1 MNKEIFIKLLQQ
13 RQFKA
18 VRSIL
23 DVMNEVDIAS
33 LLSKLD
39 DKELALAFRLIPKDK
54 AAEVFSNMDT
64 SMQSYLVEM
73 FTEKEL
79 KELLDDLYMDDTVDM
94 LEELPAN
101 LVNRILNT
109 VSATDR
115 KMINQLLNYPDDSAG
130 SIMTTEYVDL
140 RDTMTVGQAMAHIK
154 RTGIHKETIYTC
166 YVTERRKL
174 VGIVSAKDLMTTE
187 DDVPIKDLMETE
199 IISVTTHNDQEYVAQ
214 LFTKYD
220 LLALPVLDADGLMV
234 GIVTF
239 DDAMDVMVDE
249 ATEDITKMAAINP
262 SEKTYFDTSV
272 FQHAMNRIPWLLI
285 LMLTSIITGTI
296 ITKYENAFAAIPL
309 LVSFIPML
317 MDTGGNCGSQSATL
331 IIRGIALDE
340 IHFKDLFKVVFKE
353 FRISLIV
360 GAALSIVNGL
370 RILIQYR
377 NPKNYDLVYEA
388 LHLAHRTDLIGFG
401 PKCLIRPKHS
411 GHSDNDSGY
420 RGQATGKSG
429 NTNRGKGSYK
439 GQNNNQKG
447 NHTKGNN
454 RSQTGNR
461 PENGTA
467 VTARPKKKKSIR
479 NVHKKKQK

>member
-1 MNKEIFIKLLQQ
+1 MDKDIFIKLLAQ
-13 RQFKA
+13 REFKA

-33 LLSKLD
+33 LLSTLS

-64 SMQSYLVEM
+64 SMQTYLVTM

-101 LVNRILNT
+101 LVKRILAT
-109 VSATDR
+109 VSASDR
-115 KMINQLLNYPDDSAG
+115 SMINQLLNYPEDSAG

-140 RDTMTVGQAMAHIK
+140 REEMTVGQAMAHIK
-154 RTGIHKETIYTC
+154 KTGIHKETIYTC
-166 YVTERRKL
+166 YITERRKL
-174 VGIVSAKDLMTTE
+174 VGIVSAKDLMTTD

-199 IISVTTHNDQEYVAQ
+199 IISVYTHADQEQVAQ

-220 LLALPVLDADGLMV
+220 LLALPVIDLDGRMV

-262 SEKTYFDTSV
+262 SEKTYFETSV
-272 FQHAMNRIPWLLI
+272 LQHAKNRIPWLLI
-285 LMLTSIITGTI
+285 LMFTSIITGTI
-296 ITKYENAFAAIPL
+296 ITRYENAFAAIPL

-340 IHFKDLFKVVFKE
+340 IRFTDLFKVMFKE
-353 FRISLIV
+353 FRISLFV
-360 GAALSIVNGL
+360 GAFLAVANGVRIFIQYHNPGLAVVIACSLMGTVIMAKLVGCILPLLAKKVNL
-370 RILIQYR
+370 DPAIMASPLITTLVDTFSILIYF
-377 NPKNYDLVYEA
+377 N
-388 LHLAHRTDLIGFG
+388 I
-401 PKCLIRPKHS
+401 
-411 GHSDNDSGY
+411 
-420 RGQATGKSG
+420 ATVLF
-429 NTNRGKGSYK
+429 RL
-439 GQNNNQKG
+439 
-447 NHTKGNN
+447 
-454 RSQTGNR
+454 
-461 PENGTA
+461 
-467 VTARPKKKKSIR
+467 
-479 NVHKKKQK
+479 

>member
-1 MNKEIFIKLLQQ
+1 MDKDIFIKLLAQ
-13 RQFKA
+13 REFKA
-18 VRSIL
+18 VRIIL

-33 LLSKLD
+33 LLSTLS

-64 SMQSYLVEM
+64 SMQTYLVTM

-101 LVNRILNT
+101 LVKRILAT
-109 VSATDR
+109 VSASDR
-115 KMINQLLNYPDDSAG
+115 SMINQLLNYPEDSAG

-140 RDTMTVGQAMAHIK
+140 REEMTVGQAMAHIK
-154 RTGIHKETIYTC
+154 KTGIHKETIYTC
-166 YVTERRKL
+166 YITERRKL
-174 VGIVSAKDLMTTE
+174 VGIVSAKDLMTTD

-199 IISVTTHNDQEYVAQ
+199 IISVYTHSDQEQVAQ

-220 LLALPVLDADGLMV
+220 LLALPVIDQDGRMV

-262 SEKTYFDTSV
+262 SEKTYFETSV
-272 FQHAMNRIPWLLI
+272 LQHAKNRIPWLLI
-285 LMLTSIITGTI
+285 LMFTSIITGTI
-296 ITKYENAFAAIPL
+296 ITRYENAFAAIPL

-340 IHFKDLFKVVFKE
+340 IRFTDLFKVMFKE

-360 GAALSIVNGL
+360 GAFLAVANGIRIFIQYHNPGLAVVIACSLMGTVIMAKLVGCILPLLAKKVNL
-370 RILIQYR
+370 DPAIMASPLITTLVDTFSILIYF
-377 NPKNYDLVYEA
+377 N
-388 LHLAHRTDLIGFG
+388 I
-401 PKCLIRPKHS
+401 
-411 GHSDNDSGY
+411 
-420 RGQATGKSG
+420 ATVLF
-429 NTNRGKGSYK
+429 RL
-439 GQNNNQKG
+439 
-447 NHTKGNN
+447 
-454 RSQTGNR
+454 
-461 PENGTA
+461 
-467 VTARPKKKKSIR
+467 
-479 NVHKKKQK
+479 

>member
-1 MNKEIFIKLLQQ
+1 MDKDIFIKLLAQ
-13 RQFKA
+13 REFKA

-33 LLSKLD
+33 LLSTLS

-64 SMQSYLVEM
+64 SMQTYLVTM

-101 LVNRILNT
+101 LVKRILAT
-109 VSATDR
+109 VSASDR
-115 KMINQLLNYPDDSAG
+115 SMINQLLNYPEDSAG

-140 RDTMTVGQAMAHIK
+140 REEMTVGQAMAHIK
-154 RTGIHKETIYTC
+154 KTGIHKETIYTC
-166 YVTERRKL
+166 YITERRKL
-174 VGIVSAKDLMTTE
+174 VGIVSAKDLMTTD

-199 IISVTTHNDQEYVAQ
+199 IISVYTHSDQEQVAQ

-220 LLALPVLDADGLMV
+220 LLALPVIDQDGRMV

-262 SEKTYFDTSV
+262 SEKTYFETSV
-272 FQHAMNRIPWLLI
+272 LQHAKNRIPWLLI
-285 LMLTSIITGTI
+285 LMFTSIITGTI
-296 ITKYENAFAAIPL
+296 ITRYENAFAAIPL

-340 IHFKDLFKVVFKE
+340 IRFTDLFKVMFKE

-360 GAALSIVNGL
+360 GAFLAVANGVRIFIQYLNPGLAVVIACSLMGTVIMAKLVGCILPLLAKKVNL
-370 RILIQYR
+370 DPAIMASPLITTLVDTFSILIYF
-377 NPKNYDLVYEA
+377 N
-388 LHLAHRTDLIGFG
+388 I
-401 PKCLIRPKHS
+401 
-411 GHSDNDSGY
+411 
-420 RGQATGKSG
+420 ATVLF
-429 NTNRGKGSYK
+429 RL
-439 GQNNNQKG
+439 
-447 NHTKGNN
+447 
-454 RSQTGNR
+454 
-461 PENGTA
+461 
-467 VTARPKKKKSIR
+467 
-479 NVHKKKQK
+479 

>member
-1 MNKEIFIKLLQQ
+1 MDKDIFIKLLAQ
-13 RQFKA
+13 REFKA

-33 LLSKLD
+33 LLSTLS

-64 SMQSYLVEM
+64 SMQTYLVTM

-101 LVNRILNT
+101 LVKRILAT
-109 VSATDR
+109 VSASDR
-115 KMINQLLNYPDDSAG
+115 SMINQLLNYPEDSAG

-140 RDTMTVGQAMAHIK
+140 REEMTVGQAMAHIK
-154 RTGIHKETIYTC
+154 KTGIHKETIYTC
-166 YVTERRKL
+166 YITERRKL
-174 VGIVSAKDLMTTE
+174 VGIVSAKDLMTT
-187 DDVPIKDLMETE
+187 DDNVPIKDLMETE
-199 IISVTTHNDQEYVAQ
+199 IISVYTHADQEQVAQ

-220 LLALPVLDADGLMV
+220 LLSLPVIDQDGRMV

-262 SEKTYFDTSV
+262 SEKTYFETSV
-272 FQHAMNRIPWLLI
+272 LQHAKNRIPWLLI
-285 LMLTSIITGTI
+285 LMFTSIITGTI
-296 ITKYENAFAAIPL
+296 ITRYENAFAAIPL

-340 IHFKDLFKVVFKE
+340 IRFTDLFKVMFKE

-360 GAALSIVNGL
+360 GAFLAVANGVRIFIQYHNPGLAVVIACSLMGTVIMAKLVGCILPLLAKKVNL
-370 RILIQYR
+370 DPAIMASPLITTLVDTFSILIYF
-377 NPKNYDLVYEA
+377 N
-388 LHLAHRTDLIGFG
+388 I
-401 PKCLIRPKHS
+401 
-411 GHSDNDSGY
+411 
-420 RGQATGKSG
+420 ATVLF
-429 NTNRGKGSYK
+429 RL
-439 GQNNNQKG
+439 
-447 NHTKGNN
+447 
-454 RSQTGNR
+454 
-461 PENGTA
+461 
-467 VTARPKKKKSIR
+467 
-479 NVHKKKQK
+479 

>member
-1 MNKEIFIKLLQQ
+1 MDKDIFTKLLAQ
-13 RQFKA
+13 REFKA

-33 LLSKLD
+33 LLSTLS

-64 SMQSYLVEM
+64 SMQTYLVTM

-101 LVNRILNT
+101 LVKRILAT
-109 VSATDR
+109 VSASDR
-115 KMINQLLNYPDDSAG
+115 SMINQLLNYPEDSAG

-140 RDTMTVGQAMAHIK
+140 REEMTVGQAMAHIK
-154 RTGIHKETIYTC
+154 KTGIHKETIYTC
-166 YVTERRKL
+166 YITERRKL
-174 VGIVSAKDLMTTE
+174 VGIVSAKDLMTTD

-199 IISVTTHNDQEYVAQ
+199 IISVHTHADQEQVAQ

-220 LLALPVLDADGLMV
+220 LLALPVIDQDGRMV

-262 SEKTYFDTSV
+262 SEKTYFETSV
-272 FQHAMNRIPWLLI
+272 FQHAKNRIPWLLI
-285 LMLTSIITGTI
+285 LMFTSIITGTI
-296 ITKYENAFAAIPL
+296 ITRYENAFAAIPL

-340 IHFKDLFKVVFKE
+340 IRFTDLFKVMFKE

-360 GAALSIVNGL
+360 GAFLAVANGVRIFIQYHNPGLAVVIACSLMGTVIMAKLVGCVLPLLAKKVNL
-370 RILIQYR
+370 DPAIMASPLITTLVDTFSILIYF
-377 NPKNYDLVYEA
+377 NIATILF
-388 LHLAHRTDLIGFG
+388 HL
-401 PKCLIRPKHS
+401 
-411 GHSDNDSGY
+411 
-420 RGQATGKSG
+420 
-429 NTNRGKGSYK
+429 
-439 GQNNNQKG
+439 
-447 NHTKGNN
+447 
-454 RSQTGNR
+454 
-461 PENGTA
+461 
-467 VTARPKKKKSIR
+467 
-479 NVHKKKQK
+479 

>member
-1 MNKEIFIKLLQQ
+1 MDKDIFIKLLAQ
-13 RQFKA
+13 REFKA

-33 LLSKLD
+33 LLSTLS

-64 SMQSYLVEM
+64 SMQTYLVTM

-101 LVNRILNT
+101 LVKRILAT
-109 VSATDR
+109 VSASDR
-115 KMINQLLNYPDDSAG
+115 SMINQLLNYPEDSAG

-140 RDTMTVGQAMAHIK
+140 REEMTVGQAMAHIK
-154 RTGIHKETIYTC
+154 KTGIHKETIYTC
-166 YVTERRKL
+166 YITERRKL
-174 VGIVSAKDLMTTE
+174 VGIVSAKDLMTTD

-199 IISVTTHNDQEYVAQ
+199 IISVYTHSDQEQVAQ

-220 LLALPVLDADGLMV
+220 LLALPVIDLDGRMV

-262 SEKTYFDTSV
+262 SEKTYFETSV
-272 FQHAMNRIPWLLI
+272 LQHAKNRIPWLLI
-285 LMLTSIITGTI
+285 LMFTSIITGTI
-296 ITKYENAFAAIPL
+296 ITRYENAFAAIPL

-340 IHFKDLFKVVFKE
+340 IRFTDLFKVMFKE

-360 GAALSIVNGL
+360 GAFLAVANGVRIFIQYHNPGLAVVIACSLMGTVIMAKLVGCILPLLAKKVNL
-370 RILIQYR
+370 DPAIMASPLITTLVDTFSILIYF
-377 NPKNYDLVYEA
+377 N
-388 LHLAHRTDLIGFG
+388 I
-401 PKCLIRPKHS
+401 
-411 GHSDNDSGY
+411 
-420 RGQATGKSG
+420 ATVLF
-429 NTNRGKGSYK
+429 RL
-439 GQNNNQKG
+439 
-447 NHTKGNN
+447 
-454 RSQTGNR
+454 
-461 PENGTA
+461 
-467 VTARPKKKKSIR
+467 
-479 NVHKKKQK
+479 

>member
-1 MNKEIFIKLLQQ
+1 MDKDIFIKLLAQ
-13 RQFKA
+13 REFKA

-33 LLSKLD
+33 LLSTLS

-64 SMQSYLVEM
+64 SMQTYLVTM

-101 LVNRILNT
+101 LVKRILAT
-109 VSATDR
+109 VSASDR
-115 KMINQLLNYPDDSAG
+115 SMINQLLNYPKDSAG

-140 RDTMTVGQAMAHIK
+140 REEMTVGQAMAHIK
-154 RTGIHKETIYTC
+154 KTGIHKETIYTC
-166 YVTERRKL
+166 YITERRKL
-174 VGIVSAKDLMTTE
+174 VGIVSAKDLMTTD

-199 IISVTTHNDQEYVAQ
+199 IISVYTHSDQEQVAQ

-220 LLALPVLDADGLMV
+220 LLALPVIDQDGRMV

-262 SEKTYFDTSV
+262 SEKTYFETSV
-272 FQHAMNRIPWLLI
+272 LQHAKNRIPWLLI
-285 LMLTSIITGTI
+285 LMFTSIITGTI
-296 ITKYENAFAAIPL
+296 ITRYENAFAAIPL

-340 IHFKDLFKVVFKE
+340 IRFTDLFKVMFKE

-360 GAALSIVNGL
+360 GAFLAVANGVRIFIQYHNPGLAVVIACSLMGTVIMAKLVGCTLPLLAKKVNL
-370 RILIQYR
+370 DPAIMASPLITTLVDTFSILIYF
-377 NPKNYDLVYEA
+377 N
-388 LHLAHRTDLIGFG
+388 I
-401 PKCLIRPKHS
+401 
-411 GHSDNDSGY
+411 
-420 RGQATGKSG
+420 ATVLF
-429 NTNRGKGSYK
+429 RL
-439 GQNNNQKG
+439 
-447 NHTKGNN
+447 
-454 RSQTGNR
+454 
-461 PENGTA
+461 
-467 VTARPKKKKSIR
+467 
-479 NVHKKKQK
+479 

>member
-1 MNKEIFIKLLQQ
+1 MDKDIFIKLLAQ
-13 RQFKA
+13 REFKA

-33 LLSKLD
+33 LLSTLS

-64 SMQSYLVEM
+64 SMQTYLVTM

-101 LVNRILNT
+101 LVKRILAT
-109 VSATDR
+109 VSASDR
-115 KMINQLLNYPDDSAG
+115 SMINQLLNYPEDSAG

-140 RDTMTVGQAMAHIK
+140 REEMTVGQAMAHIK
-154 RTGIHKETIYTC
+154 KTGIHKETIYTC
-166 YVTERRKL
+166 YITERRKL
-174 VGIVSAKDLMTTE
+174 VGIVSAKDLMTT
-187 DDVPIKDLMETE
+187 DDNVPIKDLMETE
-199 IISVTTHNDQEYVAQ
+199 IISVYTHADQEQVAQ

-220 LLALPVLDADGLMV
+220 LLALPVIDQDGRMV

-262 SEKTYFDTSV
+262 SEKTYFETSV
-272 FQHAMNRIPWLLI
+272 LQHAKNRIPWLLI
-285 LMLTSIITGTI
+285 LMFTSIITGTI
-296 ITKYENAFAAIPL
+296 ITRYENAFAAIPL

-340 IHFKDLFKVVFKE
+340 IRFTDLFKVMFKE

-360 GAALSIVNGL
+360 GAFLAVANGVRIFIQYHNPGLAVVIACSLMGTVIMAKLVGCILPLLAKKVNL
-370 RILIQYR
+370 DPAIMASPLITTLVDTFSILIYF
-377 NPKNYDLVYEA
+377 N
-388 LHLAHRTDLIGFG
+388 I
-401 PKCLIRPKHS
+401 
-411 GHSDNDSGY
+411 
-420 RGQATGKSG
+420 ATVLFSL
-429 NTNRGKGSYK
+429 
-439 GQNNNQKG
+439 
-447 NHTKGNN
+447 
-454 RSQTGNR
+454 
-461 PENGTA
+461 
-467 VTARPKKKKSIR
+467 
-479 NVHKKKQK
+479 

>member
-1 MNKEIFIKLLQQ
+1 MDKDIFIKLLAQ
-13 RQFKA
+13 REFKA

-33 LLSKLD
+33 LLSTLS

-64 SMQSYLVEM
+64 SMQTYLVTM

-101 LVNRILNT
+101 LVKRILAT
-109 VSATDR
+109 VSASDR
-115 KMINQLLNYPDDSAG
+115 SMINQLLNYPEDSAG

-140 RDTMTVGQAMAHIK
+140 REEMTVGQAMAHIK
-154 RTGIHKETIYTC
+154 KTGIHKETIYTC
-166 YVTERRKL
+166 YITERRKL
-174 VGIVSAKDLMTTE
+174 VGIVSAKDLMTTD

-199 IISVTTHNDQEYVAQ
+199 IISVYTHSDQEQVAQ

-220 LLALPVLDADGLMV
+220 LLALPVIDQDGRMV

-262 SEKTYFDTSV
+262 SEKTYFETSV
-272 FQHAMNRIPWLLI
+272 LQHAKNRIPWLLI
-285 LMLTSIITGTI
+285 LMFTSIITGTI
-296 ITKYENAFAAIPL
+296 ITRYENAFAAIPL

-340 IHFKDLFKVVFKE
+340 IRFTDLFKVMFKE

-360 GAALSIVNGL
+360 GAFLAVANGV
-370 RILIQYR
+370 RIFIQYH
-377 NPKNYDLVYEA
+377 NPGLAVVIACSLMGTVIMAKLVGCTLPLLAKKVNLDPAIMASPLITTLVDTFSIPVSYT
-388 LHLAHRTDLIGFG
+388 HLTLPTIA
-401 PKCLIRPKHS
+401 
-411 GHSDNDSGY
+411 
-420 RGQATGKSG
+420 
-429 NTNRGKGSYK
+429 
-439 GQNNNQKG
+439 
-447 NHTKGNN
+447 
-454 RSQTGNR
+454 
-461 PENGTA
+461 
-467 VTARPKKKKSIR
+467 
-479 NVHKKKQK
+479 

>member
-1 MNKEIFIKLLQQ
+1 MNKDIFVQLLGQ

-33 LLSKLD
+33 LLSTLS

-64 SMQSYLVEM
+64 SMQTYLVTM

-101 LVNRILNT
+101 LVKRILAT
-109 VSATDR
+109 VSASDR
-115 KMINQLLNYPDDSAG
+115 SMINQLLNYPEDSAG

-140 RDTMTVGQAMAHIK
+140 REEMTVGQAMAHIK
-154 RTGIHKETIYTC
+154 KTGIHKETIYTC
-166 YVTERRKL
+166 YITERRKL
-174 VGIVSAKDLMTTE
+174 VGIVSAKDLMTTD

-199 IISVTTHNDQEYVAQ
+199 IISVYTHADQEQVAQ

-220 LLALPVLDADGLMV
+220 LLALPVIDQDGRMV

-249 ATEDITKMAAINP
+249 ATEDITKMDAINP
-262 SEKTYFDTSV
+262 SEKTYFETSV
-272 FQHAMNRIPWLLI
+272 LQHAKNRIPWLLI
-285 LMLTSIITGTI
+285 LMFTSIITGTI
-296 ITKYENAFAAIPL
+296 ITRYENAFAAIPL

-340 IHFKDLFKVVFKE
+340 IRFTDLFKVMFKE

-360 GAALSIVNGL
+360 GAFLAVANGVRIFIQYHNPGLAVVIACSLMGTVIMAKLVGCILPLLAKKVNL
-370 RILIQYR
+370 DPAIMASPLITTLVDTFSILIYF
-377 NPKNYDLVYEA
+377 N
-388 LHLAHRTDLIGFG
+388 I
-401 PKCLIRPKHS
+401 
-411 GHSDNDSGY
+411 
-420 RGQATGKSG
+420 ATVLF
-429 NTNRGKGSYK
+429 RL
-439 GQNNNQKG
+439 
-447 NHTKGNN
+447 
-454 RSQTGNR
+454 
-461 PENGTA
+461 
-467 VTARPKKKKSIR
+467 
-479 NVHKKKQK
+479 

>member
-1 MNKEIFIKLLQQ
+1 MDKDIFIKLLAQ
-13 RQFKA
+13 REFKA

-33 LLSKLD
+33 LLSTLS

-64 SMQSYLVEM
+64 SMQTYLVTM

-101 LVNRILNT
+101 LVKRILAT
-109 VSATDR
+109 VSASDR
-115 KMINQLLNYPDDSAG
+115 SMINQLLNYPEDSAG

-140 RDTMTVGQAMAHIK
+140 REEMTVGQAMAHIK
-154 RTGIHKETIYTC
+154 KTGIHKETIYTC
-166 YVTERRKL
+166 YITERRKL
-174 VGIVSAKDLMTTE
+174 VGIVSAKDLMTT
-187 DDVPIKDLMETE
+187 DDNVPIKDLMETE
-199 IISVTTHNDQEYVAQ
+199 IISVYTHADQEQVAQ

-220 LLALPVLDADGLMV
+220 LLALPVIDRDGRMV

-262 SEKTYFDTSV
+262 SEKTYFETSV
-272 FQHAMNRIPWLLI
+272 LQHAKNRIPWLLI
-285 LMLTSIITGTI
+285 LMFTSIITGTI
-296 ITKYENAFAAIPL
+296 ITRYENAFAAIPL

-340 IHFKDLFKVVFKE
+340 IHFTDLFKVMFKE

-360 GAALSIVNGL
+360 GAFLAVANGVRIFIQYHNPGLAVVIACSLMGTVIMAKLVGCILPLLAKKVNL
-370 RILIQYR
+370 DPAIMASPLITTLVDTFSILIYF
-377 NPKNYDLVYEA
+377 N
-388 LHLAHRTDLIGFG
+388 I
-401 PKCLIRPKHS
+401 
-411 GHSDNDSGY
+411 
-420 RGQATGKSG
+420 ATVLF
-429 NTNRGKGSYK
+429 RL
-439 GQNNNQKG
+439 
-447 NHTKGNN
+447 
-454 RSQTGNR
+454 
-461 PENGTA
+461 
-467 VTARPKKKKSIR
+467 
-479 NVHKKKQK
+479 

>member
-1 MNKEIFIKLLQQ
+1 MDKDIFIKLLAQ
-13 RQFKA
+13 REFKA

-33 LLSKLD
+33 LLSTLS

-64 SMQSYLVEM
+64 SMQTYLVTM

-101 LVNRILNT
+101 LVKRILAT
-109 VSATDR
+109 VSASDR
-115 KMINQLLNYPDDSAG
+115 SMINQLLNYPEDSAG

-140 RDTMTVGQAMAHIK
+140 REEMTVGQAMAHIK
-154 RTGIHKETIYTC
+154 KTGIHKETIYTC
-166 YVTERRKL
+166 YITERRKL
-174 VGIVSAKDLMTTE
+174 VGIVSAKDLMTT
-187 DDVPIKDLMETE
+187 DDNVPIKDLMETE
-199 IISVTTHNDQEYVAQ
+199 IISVYTHADQEQVAQ

-220 LLALPVLDADGLMV
+220 LLALPVIDQDGRMV

-262 SEKTYFDTSV
+262 SEKTYFETSV
-272 FQHAMNRIPWLLI
+272 LQHAKNRIPWLLI
-285 LMLTSIITGTI
+285 LMFTSIITGTI

-340 IHFKDLFKVVFKE
+340 IRFTDLFKVMFKE

-360 GAALSIVNGL
+360 GAFLAVANGVRIFIQYHNPGLAVVIACSLMGTVIMAKLVGCILPLLAKKVNL
-370 RILIQYR
+370 DPAIMASPLITTLVDTFSILIYF
-377 NPKNYDLVYEA
+377 N
-388 LHLAHRTDLIGFG
+388 I
-401 PKCLIRPKHS
+401 
-411 GHSDNDSGY
+411 
-420 RGQATGKSG
+420 ATVLF
-429 NTNRGKGSYK
+429 RL
-439 GQNNNQKG
+439 
-447 NHTKGNN
+447 
-454 RSQTGNR
+454 
-461 PENGTA
+461 
-467 VTARPKKKKSIR
+467 
-479 NVHKKKQK
+479 

>member
-1 MNKEIFIKLLQQ
+1 MDKDIFIKLLAQ
-13 RQFKA
+13 REFKA

-33 LLSKLD
+33 LLSTLS

-64 SMQSYLVEM
+64 SMQTYLVTM

-101 LVNRILNT
+101 LVKRILAT
-109 VSATDR
+109 VSASDR
-115 KMINQLLNYPDDSAG
+115 SMINQLLNYPEDSAG

-140 RDTMTVGQAMAHIK
+140 REEMTVGQAMAHIK
-154 RTGIHKETIYTC
+154 KTGIHKETIYTC
-166 YVTERRKL
+166 YITERRKL
-174 VGIVSAKDLMTTE
+174 VGIVSAKDLMTT
-187 DDVPIKDLMETE
+187 DDNVPIKDLMETE
-199 IISVTTHNDQEYVAQ
+199 IISVYTHADQEQVAQ

-220 LLALPVLDADGLMV
+220 LLALPVIDQDGRMV

-262 SEKTYFDTSV
+262 SEKTYFETSV
-272 FQHAMNRIPWLLI
+272 LQHAKNRIPWLLI
-285 LMLTSIITGTI
+285 LMFTSIITGTI
-296 ITKYENAFAAIPL
+296 ITRYENAFAAIPL
-309 LVSFIPML
+309 LVSFIQML

-340 IHFKDLFKVVFKE
+340 IRFTDLFKVMFKE

-360 GAALSIVNGL
+360 GAFLAVANGVRIFIQYHNPGLAVVIACSLMGTVIMAKLVGCILPLLAKKVNL
-370 RILIQYR
+370 DPAIMASPLITTLVDTFSILIYF
-377 NPKNYDLVYEA
+377 N
-388 LHLAHRTDLIGFG
+388 I
-401 PKCLIRPKHS
+401 
-411 GHSDNDSGY
+411 
-420 RGQATGKSG
+420 ATVLF
-429 NTNRGKGSYK
+429 RL
-439 GQNNNQKG
+439 
-447 NHTKGNN
+447 
-454 RSQTGNR
+454 
-461 PENGTA
+461 
-467 VTARPKKKKSIR
+467 
-479 NVHKKKQK
+479 

>member
-1 MNKEIFIKLLQQ
+1 MDKDIFIKLLAQ
-13 RQFKA
+13 REFKA
-18 VRSIL
+18 VRRIL

-33 LLSKLD
+33 LLSTLS

-64 SMQSYLVEM
+64 SMQTYLVTM

-101 LVNRILNT
+101 LVKRILAT
-109 VSATDR
+109 VSASDR
-115 KMINQLLNYPDDSAG
+115 SMINQLLNYPEDSAG

-140 RDTMTVGQAMAHIK
+140 REEMTVGQAMAHIK
-154 RTGIHKETIYTC
+154 KTGIHKETIYTC
-166 YVTERRKL
+166 YITERRKL
-174 VGIVSAKDLMTTE
+174 VGIVSAKDLMTTD

-199 IISVTTHNDQEYVAQ
+199 IISVYTHADQEQVAQ

-220 LLALPVLDADGLMV
+220 LLALPVIDLDGRMV

-262 SEKTYFDTSV
+262 SEKTYFETSV
-272 FQHAMNRIPWLLI
+272 LQHAKNRIPWLLI
-285 LMLTSIITGTI
+285 LMFTSIITGTI
-296 ITKYENAFAAIPL
+296 ITRYENAFAAIPL

-340 IHFKDLFKVVFKE
+340 IRFTDLFKVMFKE

-360 GAALSIVNGL
+360 GAFLAVANGVRIFIQYHNPGLAVVIACSLMGTVIMAKLVGCILPLLAKKVNL
-370 RILIQYR
+370 DPAIMASPLITTLVDTFSILIYF
-377 NPKNYDLVYEA
+377 N
-388 LHLAHRTDLIGFG
+388 I
-401 PKCLIRPKHS
+401 
-411 GHSDNDSGY
+411 
-420 RGQATGKSG
+420 ATVLF
-429 NTNRGKGSYK
+429 RL
-439 GQNNNQKG
+439 
-447 NHTKGNN
+447 
-454 RSQTGNR
+454 
-461 PENGTA
+461 
-467 VTARPKKKKSIR
+467 
-479 NVHKKKQK
+479 

>member
-1 MNKEIFIKLLQQ
+1 MDKDIFIKLLAQ
-13 RQFKA
+13 REFKA

-33 LLSKLD
+33 LLSTLS

-64 SMQSYLVEM
+64 SMQTYLVTM

-101 LVNRILNT
+101 LVKRILAT
-109 VSATDR
+109 VSASDR
-115 KMINQLLNYPDDSAG
+115 SMINQLLNYPEDSAG

-140 RDTMTVGQAMAHIK
+140 REEMTVGQAMAHIK
-154 RTGIHKETIYTC
+154 KTGIHKETIYTC
-166 YVTERRKL
+166 YITERRKL
-174 VGIVSAKDLMTTE
+174 VGIVSAKDLMTTD

-199 IISVTTHNDQEYVAQ
+199 IISVYTHSDQEQVAQ

-220 LLALPVLDADGLMV
+220 LLALPVIDQDGRMV

-262 SEKTYFDTSV
+262 SEKTYFETSV
-272 FQHAMNRIPWLLI
+272 LQHAKNRIPWLLI
-285 LMLTSIITGTI
+285 LMFTSIITGTI
-296 ITKYENAFAAIPL
+296 ITRYENAFAAIPL

-340 IHFKDLFKVVFKE
+340 IRFTDLFKVMFKE

-360 GAALSIVNGL
+360 GAFLAIANGVRIFIQYHNPGLAVVIACSLMGTVIMAKLVGCILPLLAKKVNL
-370 RILIQYR
+370 DPAIMASPLITTLVDTFSILIYF
-377 NPKNYDLVYEA
+377 N
-388 LHLAHRTDLIGFG
+388 I
-401 PKCLIRPKHS
+401 
-411 GHSDNDSGY
+411 
-420 RGQATGKSG
+420 ATVLF
-429 NTNRGKGSYK
+429 RL
-439 GQNNNQKG
+439 
-447 NHTKGNN
+447 
-454 RSQTGNR
+454 
-461 PENGTA
+461 
-467 VTARPKKKKSIR
+467 
-479 NVHKKKQK
+479 

>member
-1 MNKEIFIKLLQQ
+1 MDKDIFIKLLAQ
-13 RQFKA
+13 REFKA

-33 LLSKLD
+33 LLSTLS

-64 SMQSYLVEM
+64 SMQTYLVTM

-101 LVNRILNT
+101 LVKRILAT
-109 VSATDR
+109 VSASDR
-115 KMINQLLNYPDDSAG
+115 SMINQLLNYPEDSAG

-140 RDTMTVGQAMAHIK
+140 REEMTVGQAMAHIK
-154 RTGIHKETIYTC
+154 KTGIHKETIYTC
-166 YVTERRKL
+166 YITERRKL
-174 VGIVSAKDLMTTE
+174 VGIVSAKDLMTT
-187 DDVPIKDLMETE
+187 DDNVPIKDLMETE
-199 IISVTTHNDQEYVAQ
+199 IISVYTHADQEQVAQ

-220 LLALPVLDADGLMV
+220 LLALPVIDQDGRMV

-262 SEKTYFDTSV
+262 SEKTYFETSV
-272 FQHAMNRIPWLLI
+272 LQHAKNRIPWLLI
-285 LMLTSIITGTI
+285 LMFTSIITGTI
-296 ITKYENAFAAIPL
+296 ITRYENAFAAIPL
-309 LVSFIPML
+309 LVSFSPML

-340 IHFKDLFKVVFKE
+340 IRFTDLFKVMFKE

-360 GAALSIVNGL
+360 GAFLAVANGVRIFIQYHNPGLAVVIACSLMGTVIMAKLVGCTLPLLAKKVNL
-370 RILIQYR
+370 DPAIMASPLITTLVDTFSILIYF
-377 NPKNYDLVYEA
+377 N
-388 LHLAHRTDLIGFG
+388 I
-401 PKCLIRPKHS
+401 
-411 GHSDNDSGY
+411 
-420 RGQATGKSG
+420 ATVLF
-429 NTNRGKGSYK
+429 RL
-439 GQNNNQKG
+439 
-447 NHTKGNN
+447 
-454 RSQTGNR
+454 
-461 PENGTA
+461 
-467 VTARPKKKKSIR
+467 
-479 NVHKKKQK
+479 

>member
-1 MNKEIFIKLLQQ
+1 MDKDIFIKLLAQ
-13 RQFKA
+13 REFKA

-33 LLSKLD
+33 LLSTLS
-39 DKELALAFRLIPKDK
+39 DKELALAFRLIPKDN

-64 SMQSYLVEM
+64 SMQTYLVTM

-101 LVNRILNT
+101 LVKRILAT
-109 VSATDR
+109 VSASDR
-115 KMINQLLNYPDDSAG
+115 SMINQLLNYPEDSAG

-140 RDTMTVGQAMAHIK
+140 REEMTVGQAMAHIK
-154 RTGIHKETIYTC
+154 KTGIHKETIYTC
-166 YVTERRKL
+166 YITERRKL
-174 VGIVSAKDLMTTE
+174 VGIVSAKDLMTT
-187 DDVPIKDLMETE
+187 DDNVPIKDLMETE
-199 IISVTTHNDQEYVAQ
+199 IISVYTHADQEQVAQ

-220 LLALPVLDADGLMV
+220 LLALPVIDQDGRMV

-262 SEKTYFDTSV
+262 SEKTYFETSV
-272 FQHAMNRIPWLLI
+272 LQHAKNRIPWLLI
-285 LMLTSIITGTI
+285 LMFTSIITGTI
-296 ITKYENAFAAIPL
+296 ITRYENAFAAIPL

-340 IHFKDLFKVVFKE
+340 IRFTDLFKVMFKE

-360 GAALSIVNGL
+360 GAFLAVANGVRIFIQYHNPGLAVVIACSLMGTVIMAKLVGCTLPLLAKKVNL
-370 RILIQYR
+370 DPAIMASPLITTLVDTFSILIYF
-377 NPKNYDLVYEA
+377 N
-388 LHLAHRTDLIGFG
+388 I
-401 PKCLIRPKHS
+401 
-411 GHSDNDSGY
+411 
-420 RGQATGKSG
+420 ATVLF
-429 NTNRGKGSYK
+429 RL
-439 GQNNNQKG
+439 
-447 NHTKGNN
+447 
-454 RSQTGNR
+454 
-461 PENGTA
+461 
-467 VTARPKKKKSIR
+467 
-479 NVHKKKQK
+479 

>member
-1 MNKEIFIKLLQQ
+1 MDKDIFIKLLAQ
-13 RQFKA
+13 REFKA

-33 LLSKLD
+33 LLSTLS

-64 SMQSYLVEM
+64 SMQTYLVTM

-101 LVNRILNT
+101 LVKRILAT
-109 VSATDR
+109 VSASDR
-115 KMINQLLNYPDDSAG
+115 SMINQLLNYPEDSAG

-140 RDTMTVGQAMAHIK
+140 REEMTVGQAMVHIK
-154 RTGIHKETIYTC
+154 KTGIHKETIYTC
-166 YVTERRKL
+166 YITERRKL
-174 VGIVSAKDLMTTE
+174 VGIVSAKDLMTTD

-199 IISVTTHNDQEYVAQ
+199 IISVYTHSDQEQVAQ

-220 LLALPVLDADGLMV
+220 LLALPVIDQDGRMV

-262 SEKTYFDTSV
+262 SEKTYFETSV
-272 FQHAMNRIPWLLI
+272 LQHAKNRIPWLLI
-285 LMLTSIITGTI
+285 LMFTSIITGTI
-296 ITKYENAFAAIPL
+296 ITRYENAFAAIPL

-340 IHFKDLFKVVFKE
+340 IRFTDLFKVMFKE

-360 GAALSIVNGL
+360 GAFLAVANGVRIFIQYHNPGLAVVIACSLMGTVIMAKLVGCILPLLAKKVNL
-370 RILIQYR
+370 DPAIMASPLITTLVDTFSILIYF
-377 NPKNYDLVYEA
+377 N
-388 LHLAHRTDLIGFG
+388 I
-401 PKCLIRPKHS
+401 
-411 GHSDNDSGY
+411 
-420 RGQATGKSG
+420 ATVLF
-429 NTNRGKGSYK
+429 RL
-439 GQNNNQKG
+439 
-447 NHTKGNN
+447 
-454 RSQTGNR
+454 
-461 PENGTA
+461 
-467 VTARPKKKKSIR
+467 
-479 NVHKKKQK
+479 

>member
-1 MNKEIFIKLLQQ
+1 MDKDIFIKLLAQ
-13 RQFKA
+13 REFKA

-33 LLSKLD
+33 LLSTLS

-64 SMQSYLVEM
+64 SMQTYLVTM

-101 LVNRILNT
+101 LVKRILAT
-109 VSATDR
+109 ISASDR
-115 KMINQLLNYPDDSAG
+115 SMINQLLNYPEDSAG

-140 RDTMTVGQAMAHIK
+140 REEMTVGQAMAHIK
-154 RTGIHKETIYTC
+154 KTGIHKETIYTC
-166 YVTERRKL
+166 YITERRKL
-174 VGIVSAKDLMTTE
+174 VGIVSAKDLMTT
-187 DDVPIKDLMETE
+187 DDNVPIKDLMETE
-199 IISVTTHNDQEYVAQ
+199 IISVYTHADQEQVAQ

-220 LLALPVLDADGLMV
+220 LLALPVIDQDGRMV

-262 SEKTYFDTSV
+262 SEKTYFETSV
-272 FQHAMNRIPWLLI
+272 LQHAKNRIPWLLI
-285 LMLTSIITGTI
+285 LMFTSIITGTI
-296 ITKYENAFAAIPL
+296 ITRYENAFAAIPL

-340 IHFKDLFKVVFKE
+340 IRFTDLFKVMFKE

-360 GAALSIVNGL
+360 GAFLAVANGVRIFIQYHNPGLAVVIACSLMGTVIMAKLVGCTLPLLAKKVNL
-370 RILIQYR
+370 DPAIMASPLITTLVDTFSILIYF
-377 NPKNYDLVYEA
+377 N
-388 LHLAHRTDLIGFG
+388 I
-401 PKCLIRPKHS
+401 
-411 GHSDNDSGY
+411 
-420 RGQATGKSG
+420 ATVLF
-429 NTNRGKGSYK
+429 RL
-439 GQNNNQKG
+439 
-447 NHTKGNN
+447 
-454 RSQTGNR
+454 
-461 PENGTA
+461 
-467 VTARPKKKKSIR
+467 
-479 NVHKKKQK
+479 

>member
-1 MNKEIFIKLLQQ
+1 MDKDIFIKLLAQ
-13 RQFKA
+13 REFKA

-33 LLSKLD
+33 LLSTLS

-64 SMQSYLVEM
+64 SMQTYLVTM

-101 LVNRILNT
+101 LVKRILAT
-109 VSATDR
+109 VSASDR
-115 KMINQLLNYPDDSAG
+115 SMINQLLNYPEDSAG

-140 RDTMTVGQAMAHIK
+140 REEMTVGQAMAHIK
-154 RTGIHKETIYTC
+154 KTGIHKETIYTC
-166 YVTERRKL
+166 YITERRKL
-174 VGIVSAKDLMTTE
+174 VGIVSAKDLMTTD

-199 IISVTTHNDQEYVAQ
+199 IISVYTHADQEQVAQ

-220 LLALPVLDADGLMV
+220 LLALPVIDQDGRMV

-262 SEKTYFDTSV
+262 SEKTYFETSV
-272 FQHAMNRIPWLLI
+272 LQHAKNRIPWLLI
-285 LMLTSIITGTI
+285 LMFTSIITGTI
-296 ITKYENAFAAIPL
+296 ITRYENAFAAIPL

-340 IHFKDLFKVVFKE
+340 IHFTDLFKVMFKE

-360 GAALSIVNGL
+360 GAFLAVANGVRIFIQYHNPGLAVVIACSLMGTVIMAKLVGCILPLLAKKVNL
-370 RILIQYR
+370 DPAIMASPLITTLVDTFSILIYF
-377 NPKNYDLVYEA
+377 N
-388 LHLAHRTDLIGFG
+388 I
-401 PKCLIRPKHS
+401 
-411 GHSDNDSGY
+411 
-420 RGQATGKSG
+420 ATVLF
-429 NTNRGKGSYK
+429 RL
-439 GQNNNQKG
+439 
-447 NHTKGNN
+447 
-454 RSQTGNR
+454 
-461 PENGTA
+461 
-467 VTARPKKKKSIR
+467 
-479 NVHKKKQK
+479 

>member
-1 MNKEIFIKLLQQ
+1 MDKDIFIKLLAQ
-13 RQFKA
+13 REFKA

-33 LLSKLD
+33 LLSTLS

-64 SMQSYLVEM
+64 SMQTYLVTM

-101 LVNRILNT
+101 LVKRILAT
-109 VSATDR
+109 VSASDR
-115 KMINQLLNYPDDSAG
+115 SMINQLLNYPEDSAG

-140 RDTMTVGQAMAHIK
+140 REEMTVGQAMAHIK
-154 RTGIHKETIYTC
+154 KTGIHKETIYTC
-166 YVTERRKL
+166 YITERRKL
-174 VGIVSAKDLMTTE
+174 VGIVSAKDLMTT
-187 DDVPIKDLMETE
+187 DDNVPIKDLMETE
-199 IISVTTHNDQEYVAQ
+199 IISVYTHADQEQVAQ

-220 LLALPVLDADGLMV
+220 LLALPVIDQDGRMV

-262 SEKTYFDTSV
+262 SEKTYFETSV
-272 FQHAMNRIPWLLI
+272 LQHAKNRIPWLLI
-285 LMLTSIITGTI
+285 LMFTSIITGTI
-296 ITKYENAFAAIPL
+296 ITRYENAFAAIPL

-340 IHFKDLFKVVFKE
+340 IRFTDLFKVMFKE

-360 GAALSIVNGL
+360 GAFLAVANGVRIFIRYHNPGLAVVIACSLMGTVIMAKLVGCVLPLLAKKVNL
-370 RILIQYR
+370 DPAIMASPLITTLVDTFSILIYF
-377 NPKNYDLVYEA
+377 N
-388 LHLAHRTDLIGFG
+388 I
-401 PKCLIRPKHS
+401 
-411 GHSDNDSGY
+411 
-420 RGQATGKSG
+420 ATVLF
-429 NTNRGKGSYK
+429 RL
-439 GQNNNQKG
+439 
-447 NHTKGNN
+447 
-454 RSQTGNR
+454 
-461 PENGTA
+461 
-467 VTARPKKKKSIR
+467 
-479 NVHKKKQK
+479 

>member
-1 MNKEIFIKLLQQ
+1 MDKDIFIKLLAQ
-13 RQFKA
+13 REFKA

-33 LLSKLD
+33 LLSTLS

-64 SMQSYLVEM
+64 SMQTYLVTM

-101 LVNRILNT
+101 LVKRILAT
-109 VSATDR
+109 VSASDR
-115 KMINQLLNYPDDSAG
+115 SMINQLLNYPEDSAG

-140 RDTMTVGQAMAHIK
+140 REEMTVGQAMAHIK
-154 RTGIHKETIYTC
+154 KTGIHKETIYTC
-166 YVTERRKL
+166 YITERRKL
-174 VGIVSAKDLMTTE
+174 VGIVSAKDLMTT
-187 DDVPIKDLMETE
+187 DDNVPIKDLMETE
-199 IISVTTHNDQEYVAQ
+199 IISVYTHADQEQVAQ

-220 LLALPVLDADGLMV
+220 LLALPVIDQDGRMV

-262 SEKTYFDTSV
+262 SEKTYFETSV
-272 FQHAMNRIPWLLI
+272 LQHAKNRIPWLLI
-285 LMLTSIITGTI
+285 LMFTSIITGTI
-296 ITKYENAFAAIPL
+296 ITRYENAFAAIPL

-340 IHFKDLFKVVFKE
+340 IRFTDFFKVMFKE

-360 GAALSIVNGL
+360 GAFLAVANGVRIFIQYHNPGLAVVIACSLMGTVIMAKLVGCTLPLLAKKVNL
-370 RILIQYR
+370 DPAIMASPLITTLVDTFSILIYF
-377 NPKNYDLVYEA
+377 N
-388 LHLAHRTDLIGFG
+388 I
-401 PKCLIRPKHS
+401 
-411 GHSDNDSGY
+411 
-420 RGQATGKSG
+420 ATVLF
-429 NTNRGKGSYK
+429 RL
-439 GQNNNQKG
+439 
-447 NHTKGNN
+447 
-454 RSQTGNR
+454 
-461 PENGTA
+461 
-467 VTARPKKKKSIR
+467 
-479 NVHKKKQK
+479 

>member
-1 MNKEIFIKLLQQ
+1 MDKDIFIKLLAQ
-13 RQFKA
+13 REFKA

-33 LLSKLD
+33 LLSTLS

-64 SMQSYLVEM
+64 SMQTYLVTM

-101 LVNRILNT
+101 LVKRILAT
-109 VSATDR
+109 VSASDR
-115 KMINQLLNYPDDSAG
+115 SMINLLLNYPEDSAG

-140 RDTMTVGQAMAHIK
+140 REEMTVGQAMAHIK
-154 RTGIHKETIYTC
+154 KTGIHKETIYTC
-166 YVTERRKL
+166 YITERRKL
-174 VGIVSAKDLMTTE
+174 VGIVSAKDLMTTD

-199 IISVTTHNDQEYVAQ
+199 IISVYTHADQEQVAQ

-220 LLALPVLDADGLMV
+220 LLALPVIDQDGRMV

-262 SEKTYFDTSV
+262 SEKTYFETSV
-272 FQHAMNRIPWLLI
+272 LQHAKNRIPWLLI
-285 LMLTSIITGTI
+285 LMFTSIITGTI
-296 ITKYENAFAAIPL
+296 ITRYENAFAAIPL

-340 IHFKDLFKVVFKE
+340 IRFTDLFKVMFKE

-360 GAALSIVNGL
+360 GAFLAVANGVRIFIQYHNPGLAVVIACSLMGTVIMAKLVGCTLPLLAKKVNL
-370 RILIQYR
+370 DPAIMASPLITTLVDTFSILIYF
-377 NPKNYDLVYEA
+377 N
-388 LHLAHRTDLIGFG
+388 I
-401 PKCLIRPKHS
+401 
-411 GHSDNDSGY
+411 
-420 RGQATGKSG
+420 ATVLF
-429 NTNRGKGSYK
+429 RL
-439 GQNNNQKG
+439 
-447 NHTKGNN
+447 
-454 RSQTGNR
+454 
-461 PENGTA
+461 
-467 VTARPKKKKSIR
+467 
-479 NVHKKKQK
+479 

>member
-1 MNKEIFIKLLQQ
+1 MDKDIFIKLLAQ
-13 RQFKA
+13 REFKA

-33 LLSKLD
+33 LLSTLS

-64 SMQSYLVEM
+64 SMQTYLVTM

-101 LVNRILNT
+101 LVKRILAT
-109 VSATDR
+109 VSASDR
-115 KMINQLLNYPDDSAG
+115 SMINQLLNYPEDSAG

-140 RDTMTVGQAMAHIK
+140 REEMTVGQAMAHIK
-154 RTGIHKETIYTC
+154 KTGIHKETIYTC
-166 YVTERRKL
+166 YITERRKL
-174 VGIVSAKDLMTTE
+174 VGIVSAKDLMTT
-187 DDVPIKDLMETE
+187 DDNVPIKDLMETE
-199 IISVTTHNDQEYVAQ
+199 IISVYTHADQEQVAQ

-220 LLALPVLDADGLMV
+220 LLALPVIDQDGRMV

-262 SEKTYFDTSV
+262 SEKTYFETSV
-272 FQHAMNRIPWLLI
+272 LQHAKNRIPWLLI
-285 LMLTSIITGTI
+285 LMFTSIITGTI
-296 ITKYENAFAAIPL
+296 ITRYENAFAAIPL

-340 IHFKDLFKVVFKE
+340 IRFTDLFKIMFKE

-360 GAALSIVNGL
+360 GAFLAVANGVRIFIQYHNPGLAVVIACSLMGTVIMAKLVGCILPLLAKKVNL
-370 RILIQYR
+370 DPAIMASPLITTLVDTFSILIYF
-377 NPKNYDLVYEA
+377 N
-388 LHLAHRTDLIGFG
+388 I
-401 PKCLIRPKHS
+401 
-411 GHSDNDSGY
+411 
-420 RGQATGKSG
+420 ATVLF
-429 NTNRGKGSYK
+429 RL
-439 GQNNNQKG
+439 
-447 NHTKGNN
+447 
-454 RSQTGNR
+454 
-461 PENGTA
+461 
-467 VTARPKKKKSIR
+467 
-479 NVHKKKQK
+479 

>member
-1 MNKEIFIKLLQQ
+1 MDKDIFIKLLAQ
-13 RQFKA
+13 REFKA

-33 LLSKLD
+33 LLSTLS

-64 SMQSYLVEM
+64 SMQTYLVTM

-101 LVNRILNT
+101 LVKRILAT
-109 VSATDR
+109 VSAADR
-115 KMINQLLNYPDDSAG
+115 SMINQLLNYPEDSAG

-140 RDTMTVGQAMAHIK
+140 REELTVGQAMAHIK
-154 RTGIHKETIYTC
+154 KTGIHKETIYTC
-166 YVTERRKL
+166 YITERRKL
-174 VGIVSAKDLMTTE
+174 IGIVSAKDLMTTD

-199 IISVTTHNDQEYVAQ
+199 IISVHTHADQEQVAQ

-220 LLALPVLDADGLMV
+220 LLALPVLDKDGRMV

-262 SEKTYFDTSV
+262 SEKTYFETSV
-272 FQHAMNRIPWLLI
+272 FQHAKNRIPWLLI
-285 LMLTSIITGTI
+285 LMFTSIITGTI
-296 ITKYENAFAAIPL
+296 ITRYENAFAAIPL

-340 IHFKDLFKVVFKE
+340 IRFTDLFKVMFKE

-360 GAALSIVNGL
+360 GAFLAVANGVRIFIQYHNPGLAVVIACSLMGTVIMAKLVGCILPLLAKKVNL
-370 RILIQYR
+370 DPAIMASPLITTLVDTFSILIYF
-377 NPKNYDLVYEA
+377 N
-388 LHLAHRTDLIGFG
+388 I
-401 PKCLIRPKHS
+401 
-411 GHSDNDSGY
+411 
-420 RGQATGKSG
+420 ATVLF
-429 NTNRGKGSYK
+429 RL
-439 GQNNNQKG
+439 
-447 NHTKGNN
+447 
-454 RSQTGNR
+454 
-461 PENGTA
+461 
-467 VTARPKKKKSIR
+467 
-479 NVHKKKQK
+479 